1 MDRIKALITLARSRE
16 RFAALVRCAAVGLLV
31 AAILLALLVLVAKV
45 VPGTE
50 VPDRAV
56 FIAAAGGGALGFF
69 VAWFVP
75 AFVPAFGGRRR
86 PTSDAQ
92 LALRIDE
99 RLKLDERLTTAL
111 AFERSTD
118 SYARAAV
125 ADGVAVA
132 SDPALRGKV
141 RAAFPVRVPMSMWI
155 TAPAAALLVAAQIY
169 LPAIAWPKEEVTPAE
184 EARLA
189 QKKASEDAL
198 ERVKEELESTKAL
211 PQDVRDSLSQLAKNA
226 EAQVGGEAEGEEA
239 RRETIRR
246 MSELQNRLDQLK
258 KSDEAMRNEAMK
270 RDLAG
275 LEKQDGPLSKFSEDL
290 AKGDFASAKQQLE
303 ELARKAQSGEM
314 SDAEKASAAQALEQ
328 MSKSLDAL
336 ADKQQSLK
344 DELARAGL
352 DQQLASNPEALER
365 AISENQ
371 NLTEQQRQQLQ
382 QAVAASKASQQALQ
396 KVSSAAK
403 KAADQKKQQ
412 QQKQQQ
418 QKNEKKQQQKQN
430 GEKKDGQQQQG
441 GDKNQQQQQQQQ
453 GGSKQEQQS
462 GDKQQQQQQQQQQG
476 GQAGE
481 CENPGGGEGEKSGS
495 QGQRDGQSG
504 SKDGQEGQQ
513 GQQGQQ
519 ASGSAGSEGG
529 DAGSAEALA
538 ELAQSLS
545 ELEQVQQMMQEAE
558 ALSNMAQQESQSLGE
573 GMCKGGSSQ
582 QGGQNAG
589 QGQQGF
595 VNGLRSGAG
604 RAQGG
609 NSGKAKTPT
618 GTKVQKAKTQN
629 AGGDIIARQLIDNP
643 NPEVAESV
651 MPVESIEQAADGG
664 SGVAVG
670 EDQVP
675 SHLKE
680 THKHYFGTLKKE
692 LKKRSE
698 QSGGGAD
705 KPSEGGAA
713 GAGSTSDSKK

>member
-16 RFAALVRCAAVGLLV
+16 RFAALVRCSAVGLLV

-45 VPGTE
+45 VPGTN

-56 FIAAAGGGALGFF
+56 FIAAAAGGVLGLI
-69 VAWFVP
+69 VAAVL
-75 AFVPAFGGRRR
+75 GRRR
-86 PTSDAQ
+86 ASTDAQ

-99 RLKLDERLTTAL
+99 RLKLEERLTTAL

-169 LPAIAWPKEEVTPAE
+169 LPAIAWPKDEVSPAE

-211 PQDVRDSLSQLAKNA
+211 PQDVRDSLSKLAKNA
-226 EAQVGGEAEGEEA
+226 EAQVGGEAAGEEA

-275 LEKQDGPLSKFSEDL
+275 LEKQEGPLSKFSEDL

-371 NLTEQQRQQLQ
+371 NLTEHQRQQLQ

-412 QQKQQQ
+412 QQK
-418 QKNEKKQQQKQN
+418 NEKKQQQQKQN
-430 GEKKDGQQQQG
+430 NEKKSGEQQKKDGQQQQG
-441 GDKNQQQQQQQQ
+441 GDKQQQQQQQQQQ
-453 GGSKQEQQS
+453 GGSKQEQQG
-462 GDKQQQQQQQQQQG
+462 GDKQQQQQQQQQG

-481 CENPGGGEGEKSGS
+481 CENPGAGEGEKSGS
-495 QGQRDGQSG
+495 QGQREGQSG
-504 SKDGQEGQQ
+504 SKQGEEGQQ

-558 ALSNMAQQESQSLGE
+558 ALSNMAQEESQSLGQ

-582 QGGQNAG
+582 GGQNAG
-589 QGQQGF
+589 QPGQQSF
-595 VNGLRSGAG
+595 VNGQRNGSG

-609 NSGKAKTPT
+609 NTGKAKTPT
-618 GTKVQKAKTQN
+618 GTKIQKAKTQN

-651 MPVESIEQAADGG
+651 MPVESIDQAADGG

-675 SHLKE
+675 THLKG

-698 QSGGGAD
+698 QSGGAAD
-705 KPSEGGAA
+705 KPAEGGAS
-713 GAGSTSDSKK
+713 GAASGSNSEK

>member
-50 VPDRAV
+50 GPDRAV

-441 GDKNQQQQQQQQ
+441 GDKNQQQQQQQ

-462 GDKQQQQQQQQQQG
+462 GDKQQQQQQQQQG

-713 GAGSTSDSKK
+713 GAGSTSESKK

>member
-56 FIAAAGGGALGFF
+56 FIAAAGGGALGLF

-441 GDKNQQQQQQQQ
+441 GDKNQQQQQQQ

-462 GDKQQQQQQQQQQG
+462 GDKQQQQQQQQQG

-504 SKDGQEGQQ
+504 SKEGQEGQQ